1 MFNECTSLEYLDLS
15 NFYTSNVI
23 NMEDMFN
30 GCYKLKEINGL
41 NKFNTNKVLY
51 MNKMFQDCNALT
63 YLDLS
68 NFNTSNVINMEYM
81 FNRCKNLKEIKG
93 INRFITYKV
102 TNLKSMF
109 QDCNS
114 LESLDLSNFNISNF
128 TNMEFMLCG
137 CMKLKEV
144 KGLKKLNSS
153 IKTNMKEIFQSDNES
168 INLNSS
174 NFDSLK
180 LSKSKY
186 TNDLKNKLENMIR
199 KNESKINNM
208 KSRYEEFNKL
218 KYFESN
224 DDKRSILNLIYYQ
237 DENNIKNSKLRIFG
251 KNFVNKNKGKCKI
264 IYKNKQFELEE
275 YLEDIDKNYNKKDLI
290 KLKLKINNNFI
301 DMSHMFDGCKTL
313 LSIFENFEEKNQ
325 IFNFESIN
333 EINSEYYSLSSS
345 LSEQINNYTT
355 YSHDDFYKENNL
367 FSLTISSIHNDN
379 TKNEDIFPYSSLLPS
394 INAINIIHLFNEC
407 NSLISLPDIS
417 KWNISN
423 VKDMSYMFNGC
434 KSLESLPDISQ
445 WKTSKVKDMSFI
457 FNGCKSLVSL
467 PDISKWDTS
476 NVLDMSYMFNECS
489 LLVSLPDISK
499 WNTSNVLDMC
509 KIFLI
514 DVNY

>member
-1 MFNECTSLEYLDLS
+1 MFLNCTSLEYLDLSNFNTSNVTNMEDMFNGCYKLKKINGINKFNTEKVLYMNRMFNECTSLEYLDLS
-15 NFYTSNVI
+15 NFNTKNVI

-114 LESLDLSNFNISNF
+114 IESLDLSNFNISNF

-174 NFDSLK
+174 NVDSFK
-180 LSKSKY
+180 LPKSK
-186 TNDLKNKLENMIR
+186 NSNNLKNKLENMI
-199 KNESKINNM
+199 KKYEKKIDYMN
-208 KSRYEEFNKL
+208 SRYEEFNSL

-224 DDKRSILNLIYYQ
+224 DDKTTILNLIYYQ
-237 DENNIKNSKLRIFG
+237 NENNSEEEYKNKIIKSSGLRIFG
-251 KNFVNKNKGKCKI
+251 KTFVNNNKGKCKI
-264 IYKNKQFELEE
+264 IYKNKKFELKE
-275 YLEDIDKNYNKKDLI
+275 YLEDIDKNYNKKELI
-290 KLKLKINNNFI
+290 KLKIKINNNYI

-313 LSIFENFEEKNQ
+313 FLIFENFEEKDQ

-333 EINSEYYSLSSS
+333 GISTEYYSLSLSS
-345 LSEQINNYTT
+345 SFSEQINNNIT
-355 YSHDDFYKENNL
+355 YSNDDFYKENNL
-367 FSLTISSIHNDN
+367 LSLTISSIHNDN
-379 TKNEDIFPYSSLLPS
+379 TKNENIFSSSYLFPL
-394 INAINIIHLFNEC
+394 INTINISYLFNEC

-423 VKDMSYMFNGC
+423 AKDMSYMFNGC
-434 KSLESLPDISQ
+434 KSLISLPDI
-445 WKTSKVKDMSFI
+445 
-457 FNGCKSLVSL
+457 
-467 PDISKWDTS
+467 
-476 NVLDMSYMFNECS
+476 
-489 LLVSLPDISK
+489 
-499 WNTSNVLDMC
+499 
-509 KIFLI
+509 
-514 DVNY
+514 